1 MACSGVVV
9 IHFHNVSSKRV
20 VFWNVDVA
28 SVKDDSFF
36 QVPVFQAFGKGT
48 RATMQDSFKGSV
60 NFRVVGLSTF
70 DSLSNGSVAYG
81 CGSCGA
87 DRKEF

>member
-9 IHFHNVSSKRV
+9 IHFYNVSSKQV
-20 VFWNVDVA
+20 VFWNIDVA

-36 QVPVFQAFGKGT
+36 QVPVFQAFGKGSG
-48 RATMQDSFKGSV
+48 ATVQDSFEGSV

-70 DSLSNGSVAYG
+70 DSLSN
-81 CGSCGA
+81 
-87 DRKEF
+87 

>member
-1 MACSGVVV
+1 MVV

-36 QVPVFQAFGKGT
+36 QVPVLQAFGKDS
-48 RATMQDSFKGSV
+48 RATMQDGFKGSV
-60 NFRVVGLSTF
+60 NFGVIDLSTF
-70 DSLSNGSVAYG
+70 DSLSNRSVTYG
-81 CGSCGA
+81 RGSCGA

>member
-1 MACSGVVV
+1 MVV
-9 IHFHNVSSKRV
+9 IHFYNVSSKRV

-36 QVPVFQAFGKGT
+36 QVPVFQAFGKGS
-48 RATMQDSFKGSV
+48 RATVQDSFKGNV

-70 DSLSNGSVAYG
+70 DSLLN
-81 CGSCGA
+81 
-87 DRKEF
+87 